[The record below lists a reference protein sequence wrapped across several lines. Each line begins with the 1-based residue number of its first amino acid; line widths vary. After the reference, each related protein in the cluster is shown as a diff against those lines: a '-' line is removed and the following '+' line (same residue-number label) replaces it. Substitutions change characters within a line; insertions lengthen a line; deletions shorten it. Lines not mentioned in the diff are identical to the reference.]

1 MSAGAGIAFCSDH
14 GEDSASQD
22 HVATQDNGQAATTDS
37 SICHRPE
44 ASLVSTDTKSR
55 SGAEVLIDALCINA
69 VERIFCIPGESY
81 LAALDALFD
90 RSEIDLIV
98 CRNEGGASYM
108 TEADGKLTGRPG
120 VCFVTRGPG
129 ATNASGGLHVAMQ
142 DSTPMILF
150 IGQIARKDIDREA
163 FQEIDYRRMFS
174 QLCKWVA
181 QIDDAARIPEYVNR
195 AFSVATAGRP
205 GPVVLA
211 LPEDMLT
218 DRTDAVD
225 ARPWLAVAVSPAPDD
240 VARAAAML
248 ADAERPLIIIGG
260 SGWSDDTRLLLQRF
274 SETSQIAVANSFRC
288 QDYFDNEHPCYAGDL
303 GLGVNPALSRRV
315 RESDCLLVIGARLGE
330 MTTAGFS
337 LIDIPCPR
345 QHLIHVHAGAEELGH
360 IYQPELAI
368 NAGSSRFVAALCE
381 AIPENTASEARMRQ
395 VAQAHQEYLD
405 WNRSISIA
413 GALQLA
419 DVFHGLRAMVPDDA
433 IICNGAGN
441 NTGWLHRFFR
451 YRRYRTQLA
460 PTSGTMG
467 YGLPAAIAASLRYPQ
482 RRVVA
487 VTGDGDFMMNG
498 QELATAMQ
506 YRANIVVIVVN
517 NGIYATIR
525 MHQER
530 EYPERVI
537 GTDMV
542 NPDFV
547 ALARAHGAHGELVVN
562 TDEFEPALVRC
573 LAADGPCLV
582 EVRLSPDILTPT
594 ATVQSLRAAARPTTR
609 PVKN

>member
-1 MSAGAGIAFCSDH
+1 
-14 GEDSASQD
+14 
-22 HVATQDNGQAATTDS
+22 
-37 SICHRPE
+37 
-44 ASLVSTDTKSR
+44 VSTDTKSR